1 MRDCEEAGIRKINRG
16 GCQSMCGF
24 IPALDPP
31 EVCPSSET
39 NGSRVKLV
47 VWLVALTIVYV
58 GVPRNVDTFGLKK
71 EVF

>member
-1 MRDCEEAGIRKINRG
+1 
-16 GCQSMCGF
+16 MCGF

-71 EVF
+71 EVFWLPHECDSWLGDDNHKLW

>member
-1 MRDCEEAGIRKINRG
+1 
-16 GCQSMCGF
+16 MCGF

-58 GVPRNVDTFGLKK
+58 GVLRNADTFGLKK
-71 EVF
+71 EVFKLPHGCDSWLGDDNHKLW